1 MTFEHKYK
9 LLNLIEFIIFIID
22 EECNIKQDNQ
32 IYESIGKFLKRNDLT
47 FSKIESIEQEEIKD
61 FIYCNLF
68 NYILNQIN
76 MDVQHKNRVFKTI
89 ICYYREW
96 R

>member
-22 EECNIKQDNQ
+22 EECNIKQDNK
-32 IYESIGKFLKRNDLT
+32 IYESVGKFLKRNDLT